1 MRCVFFFL
9 KQRCAVIPE
18 GTVRDPSP
26 GLQRALG
33 LAALL
38 PSLSRSAVT
47 PLKAVLRLL
56 LKAVLHLLLKALLHL
71 PAQARQCCAASL
83 DTGCWLLPAIWCLSC
98 SPKAMTG
105 KLSQREQMLH
115 SGKEK
120 YRQIHFSA
128 LVVLYFVGRWMQ
140 MWYITPRR
148 DVTMQIGQLLLQSYT
163 LELPVLYIQDS
174 PSTRTTN
181 WTTSRAMPGFMFY
194 LVSLINSS
202 LKLAMS

>member
-47 PLKAVLRLL
+47 PLKAVL
-56 LKAVLHLLLKALLHL
+56 HLLLKALLHL
-71 PAQARQCCAASL
+71 PSQARQCCAASL
-83 DTGCWLLPAIWCLSC
+83 DTGCWLPPAIWCLRC

-148 DVTMQIGQLLLQSYT
+148 DITMQIGQLLLQSYT
-163 LELPVLYIQDS
+163 LEFPVLYIQDS

-202 LKLAMS
+202 LKLAIS